1 MKFLFLD
8 EHQGSY
14 DVVAM
19 AKLLGV
25 SPSGYYEWRRRSKSP
40 RNRHRLELAR
50 AIEDIHRSSR
60 GAYGSPRIFKQLKAL
75 GYKAS
80 RATVERLM
88 RENGIRSKRRR
99 RFRVVTTDSKHSMP
113 VAQNH
118 MAQQFEPTKPN
129 EKWTADITYIPTKEG
144 WLYLA
149 VILDLYSR
157 RIVGWSMDERM
168 PTELTLRALRMA
180 LESRDPGEGLMHHS
194 DRGSQYAAGDYRRLL
209 DARRIVCS
217 MSRKGNCY
225 DNAVTESF
233 FGSLKSE
240 FVHHET
246 FETRAEARTKI
257 FEWIEVFYNRTRMH
271 STLGFMSPEQYER
284 VARVA

>member
-113 VAQNH
+113 VAENY
-118 MAQQFEPTKPN
+118 MAQQFTPTKPN

-180 LESRDPGEGLMHHS
+180 LEGREPGEGLMHHS

-240 FVHHET
+240 FVHHES

>member
-1 MKFLFLD
+1 VKFLFID
-8 EHQGSY
+8 EHRDKY
-14 DVVAM
+14 NVKPM
-19 AKLLGV
+19 AEILGV
-25 SPSGYYEWRRRSKSP
+25 SASGYYEWLQRSKSP
-40 RNRHRLELAR
+40 RHRHRLELAR

-75 GYKAS
+75 GFKTS

-88 RENGIRSKRRR
+88 RESGIRSKRRR

-113 VAQNH
+113 VAENH
-118 MAQQFEPTKPN
+118 LAQQFEPTKPN
-129 EKWTADITYIPTKEG
+129 EKWSADITYIPTKEG

-157 RIVGWSMDERM
+157 RVVGWSMDERIS
-168 PTELTLRALRMA
+168 TELTLRALRMA
-180 LESRDPGEGLMHHS
+180 LSGREPGAGLMHHS
-194 DRGSQYAAGDYRRLL
+194 DRGSQYAARDYRRLL
-209 DARRIVCS
+209 EARGVVCS

-233 FGSLKSE
+233 FGSLKTE
-240 FVHHET
+240 FVYHET

-257 FEWIEVFYNRTRMH
+257 FEWIEGFYNRTRLH

-284 VARVA
+284 TVRVA

>member
-8 EHQGSY
+8 ENRGRF
-14 DVVAM
+14 DVKQM
-19 AKLLGV
+19 AEILGV
-25 SPSGYYEWRRRSKSP
+25 SPSGYYEWRRRSKSF
-40 RNRHRLELAR
+40 RSRHRLELAR
-50 AIEDIHRSSR
+50 AIEDVHRSSR

-75 GYKAS
+75 GFKTS
-80 RATVERLM
+80 RATIERLM

-99 RFRVVTTDSKHSMP
+99 RFRVVTTDSKHSLP

-118 MAQQFEPTKPN
+118 LAQQFEPTKPN
-129 EKWTADITYIPTKEG
+129 EKWSADITYIPTKEG

-149 VILDLYSR
+149 VILDLFSR
-157 RIVGWSMDERM
+157 RVVGWSMDERM

-180 LESRDPGEGLMHHS
+180 LDGRSPEEGLMHHS

-209 DARRIVCS
+209 EQRGVVCS
-217 MSRKGNCY
+217 MSRRGNCY

-233 FGSLKSE
+233 FASLKTE
-240 FVHHET
+240 FVHHEA

-257 FEWIEVFYNRTRMH
+257 FEWIEAFYNRTRLH

-284 VARVA
+284 MARVA